1 MWFYHLRGRFLRV
14 EKGEMSVLEEGAE
27 KLKQSE

>member
-14 EKGEMSVLEEGAE
+14 KKEEMSVLEEGAE